1 MSCNEFAPIVLRA
14 TRLCLFRMPQ
24 GNEITTFLA
33 TSTTPSTTPKINFK
47 KILIFALN
55 KYVSG
60 KCFPRQ
66 NISRS
71 LTCKKASPPFVKSCQ
86 LERAAQRRQ
95 GERILVLVP
104 AHFHPRSRER
114 SRHPSGLTSHLENF
128 DHTTKLYFVFKPLTR
143 WQQIFVLKAT
153 L

>member
-14 TRLCLFRMPQ
+14 TRLCLFGMPQ

-33 TSTTPSTTPKINFK
+33 TSTTPSTTPNFCSTP
-47 KILIFALN
+47 ILIFALN

-95 GERILVLVP
+95 GARILVLVP

-114 SRHPSGLTSHLENF
+114 PHHPSGLTSHLQISIIRPNYICVQ
-128 DHTTKLYFVFKPLTR
+128 TTYRVTAN
-143 WQQIFVLKAT
+143 ICT
-153 L
+153 